1 MARRT
6 DDSIVDPE
14 GFERAFTANFRTIHQ
29 FLSRRAGS
37 TVADDLAAETFAI
50 AFRRRQSFDPERGA
64 LLPWLYGIA
73 TNLLRAHWRAEQHT
87 LALEAR
93 LMDEPDARYA
103 GVDIDDKLLAA
114 WIAPHLA
121 RALSMLPLEQR
132 DVLLLYAWADLSNE
146 EIASALEL
154 PSGTVRSRLSRAR
167 AKLREYLGEFDFDRW
182 LFADSADSARP
193 DSPRPAQP

>member
-1 MARRT
+1 VARRT

-14 GFERAFTANFRTIHQ
+14 GFERAFTANFQTIHQ

-37 TVADDLAAETFAI
+37 GVADDLAAETFAI
-50 AFRRRQSFDPERGA
+50 AFRRRRSFDPDRGS

-73 TNLLRAHWRAEQHT
+73 TNLLRAHWRSEQHM

-93 LMDEPDARYA
+93 LMDEPDARYTGA
-103 GVDIDDKLLAA
+103 DIDDKLLAA
-114 WIAPHLA
+114 WVAPRLA

-146 EIASALEL
+146 EIAAALEL

-167 AKLREYLGEFDFDRW
+167 AKLREHLGEFDFDRW
-182 LFADSADSARP
+182 LFTEKPASVRP
-193 DSPRPAQP
+193 DSPGHAR

>member
-1 MARRT
+1 VARRT
-6 DDSIVDPE
+6 DESIVDPE

-37 TVADDLAAETFAI
+37 SVADDLAAETFAI
-50 AFRRRQSFDPERGA
+50 AFRRRRAFDPDRGA

-73 TNLLRAHWRAEQHT
+73 TNLLRAHWRAEQHM

-93 LMDEPDARYA
+93 LMDEPDARYMGA
-103 GVDIDDKLLAA
+103 DIDDKLLAA
-114 WIAPHLA
+114 WVAPRLA

-132 DVLLLYAWADLSNE
+132 DVLVLYAWADLSNE

-167 AKLREYLGEFDFDRW
+167 AKLRDYLGEFDFDHW
-182 LFADSADSARP
+182 LFADTPDSA
-193 DSPRPAQP
+193 SAPRPAE

>member
-14 GFERAFTANFRTIHQ
+14 GFERAFTSNFRTIHQ
-29 FLSRRAGS
+29 FLSRRAGT
-37 TVADDLAAETFAI
+37 TVADDLTAETFAI
-50 AFRRRQSFDPERGA
+50 AFRRRRSFDPERGA

-93 LMDEPDARYA
+93 LMDEPDARFA
-103 GVDIDDKLLAA
+103 GVDVDDKLLAA
-114 WIAPHLA
+114 WIAPRLA
-121 RALSMLPLEQR
+121 RALSTLPLEQR

-146 EIASALEL
+146 EIASALEV

-167 AKLREYLGEFDFDRW
+167 AKLRDYLGEFDFDRW